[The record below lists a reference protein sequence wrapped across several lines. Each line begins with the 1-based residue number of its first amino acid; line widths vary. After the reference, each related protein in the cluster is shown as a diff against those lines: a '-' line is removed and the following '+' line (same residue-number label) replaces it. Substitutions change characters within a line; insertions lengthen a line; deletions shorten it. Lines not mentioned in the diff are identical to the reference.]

1 MPIKGKIL
9 STFPIEISV
18 AAIGKNKNVF
28 WSVCPSI
35 LIYRP
40 LLFISGLFCSVSFC
54 LFTFCFLV
62 FGFFRHFRYWL
73 LETVVRD
80 KTSLFMDKWPQPIF
94 GIGCSTFLIVCSR
107 RGGSSAT
114 ANDWEERKKPKRRG
128 PAVVFVHSGVK
139 RDHESDRPKD
149 SLASVQLCTRNL
161 RPGGLSRIRWQRS
174 VTDC

>member
-114 ANDWEERKKPKRRG
+114 ANDWEERKKEKNQ
-128 PAVVFVHSGVK
+128 S
-139 RDHESDRPKD
+139 E
-149 SLASVQLCTRNL
+149 
-161 RPGGLSRIRWQRS
+161 GGLLYCLFTLAWS
-174 VTDC
+174 VITRATALRTHSLRFNCAHATWGRADSPGFDGNAA